1 MSKDIMVKVIGALFL
16 ILSTFVGYIWADLTK
31 DIESNASKYEEIL
44 AKVGEIDE
52 KIQKIDV
59 RDAKKQVVDSIIIN
73 DLNIIKEKLGAK

>member
-1 MSKDIMVKVIGALFL
+1 MSKDTLVKIIGALFL

-31 DIESNASKYEEIL
+31 DIESNASKYENIL
-44 AKVGEIDE
+44 VKVGEIDD

-59 RDAKKQVVDSIIIN
+59 RDAKKQVIDSIIIN

>member
-1 MSKDIMVKVIGALFL
+1 MSKDTMVKIIGALFL
-16 ILSTFVGYIWADLTK
+16 VLSTFVGYIWADLTK
-31 DIESNASKYEEIL
+31 DIESNASKYEAIL
-44 AKVGEIDE
+44 VMVGEIDE